1 MINLLNHTPPAV
13 NQPIQFNQ
21 PMIEGN
27 QQANMN
33 LTRPQ
38 PMQMYGKNVQINQGQ
53 QLMQMG
59 QVQGRNVFFGNS

>member
-1 MINLLNHTPPAV
+1 MINLMNHTPPAL

-21 PMIEGN
+21 AMIEGN
-27 QQANMN
+27 QQTKMN

-38 PMQMYGKNVQINQGQ
+38 PMQMYGQNVQINQGQ
-53 QLMQMG
+53 PLIPMG